1 MKDRKR
7 MLRVRSAGWLLLLLA
22 GMATS
27 CSPGEPLGG
36 DVTSTGTSSHPAATA
51 TGPSAT
57 VAQRSTPDLS
67 AIDSQIR
74 GDIRELLDRATS
86 GFDQE
91 RVQRLG
97 QTGDVRV
104 AWFVSDML
112 RFADNPSTR
121 VALEETFATLFD
133 LEPDTYRGWTEVT
146 NYLIAQDVP
155 APDGY
160 RSWKRALYLKY
171 EPGWAPFFSD
181 ADADVDWRLIS
192 WGGVE
197 IDDRPINPPNIECFT
212 CIPALNDPAV
222 TDTSAGDWYPDEAI
236 VFGVEVNGEVRAYPK
251 HQMEVHEMVNDTL
264 GGRRIAIVYCTLC
277 GSAQAFVTDELP
289 AGIET
294 PTGNLELRTSGLLS
308 RSNKVMFEYHTDS
321 YFDTFRGRAVSGPL
335 QDAEFVL
342 EPLSVHGATWGEWR
356 DGHPQTTILASDGG
370 IGWEYSFDPLGGRD
384 DAGPIFPIGD
394 VDPRLPVQD
403 LVLGVVHGDVTVAFP
418 EVPARSAL
426 GDGRVV
432 EFRDI
437 VVEIEAGALT
447 ARTADGEA
455 IPTHQAFWFAWSQFR
470 PDTQVWGVDG

>member
-1 MKDRKR
+1 
-7 MLRVRSAGWLLLLLA
+7 MLRVRSARWLLVFLA
-22 GMATS
+22 GMATA
-27 CSPGEPLGG
+27 CSSDEPLAD
-36 DVTSTGTSSHPAATA
+36 DVTPTGTESRPAE
-51 TGPSAT
+51 SAT
-57 VAQRSTPDLS
+57 RPPATVTPRPTPDLS
-67 AIDSQIR
+67 AIDSQVR
-74 GDIRELLDRATS
+74 DELRELLDSATS
-86 GFDQE
+86 GFDHE
-91 RVQRLG
+91 RIQRLG
-97 QTGDVRV
+97 QTDEVGI

-121 VALEETFATLFD
+121 GALEETFAAL
-133 LEPDTYRGWTEVT
+133 LGVEPDTHRGWTQVT
-146 NYLIAQDVP
+146 NYLIANDVP

-160 RSWKRALYLKY
+160 QSWKRALYLKY
-171 EPGWAPFFSD
+171 EPDWAPFFGD
-181 ADADVDWRLIS
+181 ADAEVDWRLIS
-192 WGGVE
+192 WGGVA

-222 TDTSAGDWYPDEAI
+222 TDASAGDWYPDEAI
-236 VFGVEVNGEVRAYPK
+236 VFGVEVNGAVRAYPK

-277 GSAQAFVTDELP
+277 GSAQAFFTDALP
-289 AGIET
+289 EGIET

-342 EPLSVHGATWGEWR
+342 EPVAVHGATWGEWR
-356 DGHPQTTILASDGG
+356 EGHPQTTILASDGG
-370 IGWEYSFDPLGGRD
+370 IGRVYSFDPLGGRD

-418 EVPARSAL
+418 EVAARTAL
-426 GDGRVV
+426 GDGRPV
-432 EFRDI
+432 EFGDI
-437 VVEIEAGALT
+437 VVGIEAGALT
-447 ARTADGEA
+447 AHTADGEL

-470 PDTQVWGVDG
+470 PDTHVWGVDG